1 MKNYAA
7 IALVACVAFV
17 SLAAAPAHAQVLIK
31 ADVPFS
37 FSAAHGVIPAGEYN
51 INRVGG
57 QFTLVLYTNQR
68 GIEVMMPLTT
78 EWRRD
83 LNTPKLVFHR
93 YGDEY
98 FLAEIWTSTDGAVR
112 SLAVHPRERQL
123 AKAGVSPQVAVV
135 YGASATANGN

>member
-7 IALVACVAFV
+7 VALVACVAF
-17 SLAAAPAHAQVLIK
+17 LTMAAAPAHAQTMIK

-37 FSAAHGVIPAGEYN
+37 FSAGYGVLPAGEYS
-51 INRVGG
+51 ITRVGG
-57 QFTLVLYTNQR
+57 QFTLLLSSGER
-68 GIEVMMPLTT
+68 GIELMMPNTT

-83 LNTPKLVFHR
+83 VNTPKLVFHR

-98 FLAEIWTSTDGAVR
+98 FLAEVWTAADSAVR
-112 SLAVHPRERQL
+112 QLAVHPRERQL

-135 YGASATANGN
+135 YGASPSASGN